1 MAVLRGRAF
10 LSQAETGY
18 RFDLGPRTR
27 VTPFTS
33 LQGVVFDQDSF
44 TETGASICLPATM
57 ARREMA
63 EAYTAE
69 ARDYVSSSDRHMALR
84 HRLR

>member
-44 TETGASICLPATM
+44 TETGAGAINLHVQDESTSSAFGVVGTELAYLLPAGF
-57 ARREMA
+57 A
-63 EAYTAE
+63 
-69 ARDYVSSSDRHMALR
+69 ALS
-84 HRLR
+84 